1 MNKQIIKAILMV
13 FIFLTYSCDKNDKN
27 INESYDN
34 GIYADYLTISSIYR
48 GTGISSKI
56 KVSVL
61 EVKTGEIISQTTH
74 EIPDIDNN
82 IFTVSEDIKTS
93 SNNISFGKNII
104 QDDNVLI
111 NYYAEE
117 DYSNNDFRTM
127 DSLFIIHID
136 KINGYFIFSITEFN
150 NTENK
155 YLFYGINY
163 FSNDSRSGLTT
174 KSGTLE
180 NIELFG
186 QYIKSLIYEKT
197 ENEKEANNTTRLI
210 MNIVNEIYL

>member
-13 FIFLTYSCDKNDKN
+13 FIFFIYSCDKND
-27 INESYDN
+27 INKSYDN

-56 KVSVL
+56 KVRVL

-74 EIPDIDNN
+74 EIPDINNN

-93 SNNISFGKNII
+93 TNNISFGKNII
-104 QDDNVLI
+104 QDNNVLI

-117 DYSNNDFRTM
+117 DYSNNDFKTK
-127 DSLFIIHID
+127 DTLFIIHID
-136 KINGYFIFSITEFN
+136 KTNGYFIFSITEFN

-163 FSNDSRSGLTT
+163 FSNGARSSLTT
-174 KSGTLE
+174 KNGTLE
-180 NIELFG
+180 NIEFFG
-186 QYIKSLIYEKT
+186 QYIKSFIYEET
-197 ENEKEANNTTRLI
+197 ENEKEVNNTIRLI

>member
-1 MNKQIIKAILMV
+1 MNKQISKAILML
-13 FIFLTYSCDKNDKN
+13 FIFLTYSCNKNDKN

-56 KVSVL
+56 KVRVL

-74 EIPDIDNN
+74 EIPDINNN

-93 SNNISFGKNII
+93 TNNISFGKNII
-104 QDDNVLI
+104 QDNNVLI

-117 DYSNNDFRTM
+117 YYSNNDFKTT
-127 DSLFIIHID
+127 DTLFIIYID
-136 KINGYFIFSITEFN
+136 KINGYFIFNITEFN
-150 NTENK
+150 NTKDK

-163 FSNDSRSGLTT
+163 FSNDARSELTT
-174 KSGTLE
+174 INGTLE
-180 NIELFG
+180 NIELFR
-186 QYIKSLIYEKT
+186 QYIKSFIYEKT

-210 MNIVNEIYL
+210 MKIVNEIYL

>member
-27 INESYDN
+27 INESYEN

-56 KVSVL
+56 KVRVL

-74 EIPDIDNN
+74 EIPDIYNN
-82 IFTVSEDIKTS
+82 IFTVSDDIKTS
-93 SNNISFGKNII
+93 SNNISFEKNII
-104 QDDNVLI
+104 QNNNILI
-111 NYYAEE
+111 NYYTEE
-117 DYSNNDFRTM
+117 NYLNNDFKTT
-127 DSLFIIHID
+127 DTLFIIHID
-136 KINGYFIFSITEFN
+136 KINGYFIFSITEYN

-163 FSNDSRSGLTT
+163 FSNDARSGLTT
-174 KSGTLE
+174 KNGTLE

-186 QYIKSLIYEKT
+186 QYIKSFIYEET
-197 ENEKEANNTTRLI
+197 DNEKEANNTTSLI
-210 MNIVNEIYL
+210 MNIVNAIYL

>member
-13 FIFLTYSCDKNDKN
+13 FVFLTYSCDKNDKN

-56 KVSVL
+56 KVRVL

-74 EIPDIDNN
+74 EIPNIDNN

-93 SNNISFGKNII
+93 SNNISFEKNII
-104 QDDNVLI
+104 QNNNILI
-111 NYYAEE
+111 NYYTEE
-117 DYSNNDFRTM
+117 NYLNNDFKTT
-127 DSLFIIHID
+127 DTLFIIHID
-136 KINGYFIFSITEFN
+136 KINGYFIFSITEYN

-163 FSNDSRSGLTT
+163 FSNGARSSLTT
-174 KSGTLE
+174 KNGTLE
-180 NIELFG
+180 NIEFFG
-186 QYIKSLIYEKT
+186 QYIKSFIYEET
-197 ENEKEANNTTRLI
+197 ENEKEVNNTIRLI